1 MDEHDKMSKPVMAE
15 VGFEP
20 GAVIGD
26 DGTPQ
31 WVAIVSIVLGVL
43 GLLCWGGQFFM
54 VSVSAMGSMDGAAK
68 MPEMSSAYRVFMV
81 SGYISGVVL
90 GMWLIIAGSGAAAG
104 SSWARS
110 MLRGWA
116 WVRLLVAVAGLV
128 GAWYWFDEVVAQSM
142 VSMQSEFADVA
153 AKVNDNGTSPATSP
167 LPKETVAIIT
177 GVAIL
182 VQTVIVC
189 VWPMIVLI
197 TTRSQRGL

>member
-1 MDEHDKMSKPVMAE
+1 MDEHDKMSEPVMTE

-54 VSVSAMGSMDGAAK
+54 VSAMESMNGADN

-81 SGYISGVVL
+81 SGYIFGIVL
-90 GMWLIIAGSGAAAG
+90 GIWLIIAGSGAAAG
-104 SSWARS
+104 TSWARFT
-110 MLRGWA
+110 LRGWA
-116 WVRLLVAVAGLV
+116 WARLLVAAAGLV
-128 GAWYWFDEVVAQSM
+128 GGWYWFDEVVAQSM
-142 VSMQSEFADVA
+142 VSMQSEFTDVA

-167 LPKETVAIIT
+167 LPKETVAILT
-177 GVAIL
+177 GGWIL
-182 VQTVIVC
+182 IQTLVVS
-189 VWPMIVLI
+189 VWPTIVLI
-197 TTRSQRGL
+197 TTRLRRGL